1 MNKLKLTTIF
11 VFLTSV
17 SLYGQINQSL
27 SHLIDSLATEDQKWR
42 GLMRQ
47 VDNKEIDT
55 IRRQQVNR
63 IINETDSINF
73 FAVRQIFKRYGYPGY
88 DKVGEESSN
97 QFWLLVQHA
106 DKHPEFQDSV
116 LNKMKTEA
124 EKKNASLPNYAYLVD
139 RVKVN
144 TNQLQIY
151 GTQMKI
157 NSAGTSYEPKPV
169 FEPEKLNE
177 RRKLVGLTTIE
188 DYVNTMNERYYGTL
202 K

>member
-55 IRRQQVNR
+55 ISRQQVNR
-63 IINETDSINF
+63 IINETDSINL
-73 FAVRQIFKRYGYPGY
+73 FAVRQIFKSYGYPGY

-124 EKKNASLPNYAYLVD
+124 NKKNASLPNYAYLVD

-157 NSAGTSYEPKPV
+157 NGAGTSYEPKPV

-177 RRKLVGLTTIE
+177 RRRLVGLTTIE

>member
-1 MNKLKLTTIF
+1 M
-11 VFLTSV
+11 
-17 SLYGQINQSL
+17 YGQINQSL

-55 IRRQQVNR
+55 ISRQQVNL
-63 IINETDSINF
+63 IINETDSINL
-73 FAVRQIFKRYGYPGY
+73 FAVRQIFKSYGYPGY

-124 EKKNASLPNYAYLVD
+124 DKKNASLPNYAYLVD

-177 RRKLVGLTTIE
+177 RRRLVGLTTIE
-188 DYVNTMNERYYGTL
+188 EYVNTMNERYYGTL